1 MEYNIFI
8 DYGLIIIAL
17 IISVASQSFISSW
30 YKKTSKMTNE
40 KGLTGKEVARKI
52 LDKNDLNDVTVESI
66 SGHLTDHYDPKAKT
80 VRLSEGIY
88 NATTVAAISVA
99 SHECG
104 HAIQDKNGYFFLKFR
119 RSIIPLVNLAS
130 RLGYLAIILGII
142 FSFFGLI
149 RIGIYAEIVIL
160 VFQLVTLPVEFDA
173 SKRALVKIDEYN
185 LVTKEEHSYA
195 KKMLTSAALTYVAAV
210 TSTLLSILRLVLIFM
225 NRD

>member
-52 LDKNDLNDVTVESI
+52 LDKNDLHDVKVEAI
-66 SGHLTDHYDPKAKT
+66 SGQLTDHYDPKAKT

-119 RSIIPLVNLAS
+119 RSIVPLVNLAS

>member
-52 LDKNDLNDVTVESI
+52 LDKNDLHDVKVESI
-66 SGHLTDHYDPKAKT
+66 SGQLTDHYDPKAKT